1 VGDGGIHIPE
11 PQVISVME
19 LTENDF
25 YNRTSCLAPR
35 TSSKGMEIMN
45 GWYFIKLV
53 HALRRV
59 SVSIS
64 AQDILDAQLCLSRF
78 PALSKKQILKSL
90 FIHRPQDLAIFE
102 TIWRV
107 LFENSKSSAQ
117 DYSEDG
123 KKNSALE
130 ETKDSSGIG
139 GQGVGRGSGGV
150 SLTTKGNIL
159 DSSHITKLIPFAR
172 LEELTCGG
180 LEFEEMVQIILT
192 EMDYYTWIN
201 SYDLAY
207 QRSELFDETWYTHQD
222 SRASLIQ
229 EIRQQILIAQVSH
242 ENSWEPLARQH
253 WLFKPLS
260 TLTDE
265 EKDLVKSSIRKW
277 ARKLA
282 LRPGSRWKPS
292 RRGLIDISRIIQQS
306 VQCDGIIFN
315 LSYRK
320 KVPRAPEL
328 VVLCDVSNS
337 MAPFVE
343 FLIYMVTCLRARFKK
358 IRVFFFID
366 AVWDVSDFVWDDDP
380 NGVKQEIKSWGRK
393 ASSGF
398 SDYGAVFRE
407 LAENL
412 LTEVSAHAT
421 LVILGDGKNNYRP
434 AQAEY
439 LARIS
444 SQVRTVFW
452 LNPLDS
458 LEWNEPDNMMK
469 EYQKYCSKVYRCRSA
484 NDLQRIVKDVF

>member
-1 VGDGGIHIPE
+1 MD
-11 PQVISVME
+11 
-19 LTENDF
+19 
-25 YNRTSCLAPR
+25 
-35 TSSKGMEIMN
+35 

-64 AQDILDAQLCLSRF
+64 SQDIFDAQICLNRF
-78 PALSKKQILKSL
+78 PDVSEKQILKSL

-102 TIWRV
+102 MIWRI
-107 LFENSKSSAQ
+107 LIENSKSTVQ
-117 DYSEDG
+117 GYSEDG
-123 KKNSALE
+123 TKNAVIDE
-130 ETKDSSGIG
+130 NNDSSGIG

-150 SLTTKGNIL
+150 SLTAKGNIL
-159 DSSHITKLIPFAR
+159 DSSHITSLIPFAR
-172 LEELTCGG
+172 LEELTCRG

-192 EMDYYTWIN
+192 DMDYYTWIN
-201 SYDLAY
+201 SYELAY
-207 QRSELFDETWYTHQD
+207 QRSELSDENWYTHQD
-222 SRASLIQ
+222 SRASLIR
-229 EIRQQILIAQVSH
+229 EIRQQLLTAQVSH

-265 EKDLVKSSIRKW
+265 EKDLVKTSIRKW

-282 LRPGSRWKPS
+282 LRPGSRWKTS
-292 RRGLIDISRIIQQS
+292 RRGSIDISRIIQQS
-306 VQCDGIIFN
+306 VQCNGIIFN
-315 LSYRK
+315 LCYRQK
-320 KVPRAPEL
+320 IPRAPEL

-366 AVWDVSDFVWDDDP
+366 SVWDVSDFVWDDDP
-380 NGVKQEIKSWGRK
+380 SGVKQEIKSWGSK

-398 SDYGAVFRE
+398 TDYGMVFRE
-407 LAENL
+407 LAENNL
-412 LTEVSAHAT
+412 RDFLSQAT

-434 AQAEY
+434 SQTEY
-439 LARIS
+439 LAQIS
-444 SQVRTVFW
+444 NKVRNVFW

-458 LEWNEPDNMMK
+458 QEWNESDNMMN
-469 EYQKYCSKVYRCRSA
+469 EYLLYCTRVYRCRSA
-484 NDLQRIVKDVF
+484 SDLQRIVKDVF